1 MRDLHT
7 EFIHRKLKNPS
18 KVLTGVLRGVF
29 RIICIGRGVKF
40 EYEPDYLK
48 HKNEQVL
55 FLCQHRSRDDYI
67 YVYAGLKRSDIHI
80 MCGYQNVFQKGIYT
94 IFKKVGVIA
103 KMLYQPDVTAT
114 KQLLNAKK
122 LGNSLMIFPEGIQS
136 TSGSTHPI
144 NPATMKLVSKLKL
157 PVVLVTLKGSYF
169 TRTRYSADIKKGKIT
184 VNYSMLFQKE
194 DFEKYSSDE
203 LYDIM
208 LKKFQYNEFTEHKQG
223 KIAFRGKLPNIHGL
237 DNIIYRCPECH
248 SEYRFT
254 VEGDSMRCEKCGL
267 TVSMDEYYTLSFK
280 DREADFENIDQW
292 YKWQRKVLSREVL
305 DNNFEMSTRVKIGKI
320 NTRKL
325 GPNYSL
331 MYYGEGVLTLNN
343 KGLVYRGTQD
353 GESVELNF
361 SPGMVYSLTMSLQYD
376 LDLYYDGVYYNFKLL
391 ENQKQVAKWMLAAE
405 EIHNLYDT
413 SWREVSG
420 EAYD

>member
-18 KVLTGVLRGVF
+18 RVLTAVLRGVF
-29 RIICIGRGVKF
+29 RIICKRRGVKF

-48 HKNEQVL
+48 HKDKQVL

-114 KQLLNAKK
+114 KQLLVAKK

-144 NPATMKLVSKLKL
+144 NPATMKLISKLKL

-184 VNYSMLFQKE
+184 VNYSMLFQNE

-208 LKKFQYNEFTEHKQG
+208 LKKFQYNEFAEHKDE

-248 SEYRFT
+248 SEYKFKVT
-254 VEGDSMRCEKCGL
+254 GDSMRCEKCGL
-267 TVSMDEYYTLSFK
+267 TVSMDEYYNLGFK

-292 YKWQRKVLSREVL
+292 YKWQRKMLSKEVR
-305 DNNFEMSTRVKIGKI
+305 DNNFEMSTRVKLGKI
-320 NTRKL
+320 NTQKL
-325 GPNYSL
+325 GPNYSII
-331 MYYGEGVLTLNN
+331 YYGEGILTLSN
-343 KGLVYRGTQD
+343 KGLVYCGTQN

-361 SPGMVYSLTMSLQYD
+361 SPSMVYSLTMSLQYD
-376 LDLYYDGVYYNFKLL
+376 LDLYYDGKYYNFKLL
-391 ENQKQVAKWMLAAE
+391 ENEKQVAKWMLAAE
-405 EIHNLYDT
+405 EIHNMYDDT
-413 SWREVSG
+413 WREASEEVY
-420 EAYD
+420 A